1 MAHRSRRARSEDR
14 AEEIELA
21 SVYLELKSRVEPTW
35 GECIEP
41 DAYIT
46 DLDGDI
52 LLPRSEV
59 DDEICVG
66 TISAHF
72 VHLGEANEDGM
83 PRFDVLD
90 ARSADTAMYID
101 LIDPEHSC
109 YTEWVEFK
117 FEPFGSHLLIL
128 DRI

>member
-1 MAHRSRRARSEDR
+1 MPSTKRKITHRRRPAKSAAR

-21 SVYLELKSRVEPTW
+21 TVYLELKSRVAPTW
-35 GECIEP
+35 GRCIEP

-52 LLPRSEV
+52 LLAQGDE

-66 TISAHF
+66 TISAHS
-72 VHLGEANEDGM
+72 VHLDEANEHGM
-83 PRFDVLD
+83 PWLDVLD

-101 LIDPEHSC
+101 LFDGE
-109 YTEWVEFK
+109 
-117 FEPFGSHLLIL
+117 GSHPN
-128 DRI
+128 RA